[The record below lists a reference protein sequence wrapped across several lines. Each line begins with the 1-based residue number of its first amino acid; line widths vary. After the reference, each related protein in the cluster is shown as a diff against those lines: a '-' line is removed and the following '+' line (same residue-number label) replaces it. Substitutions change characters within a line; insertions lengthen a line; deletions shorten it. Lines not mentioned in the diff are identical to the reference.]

1 MIRRSPES
9 AIANNKAPRCRCGKR
24 SHPQYGSKCED
35 CWVEVVSRSAPYPE
49 TDNEKDEPL
58 EDLLFEPPS
67 ELGLSARALNRLELA
82 GITSIEELVKKTREQ
97 LLMIRRLGD
106 GTVMDIVS
114 KLEEVGL
121 KLAEE

>member
-35 CWVEVVSRSAPYPE
+35 CWVEVVSHSAPYPK

-67 ELGLSARALNRLELA
+67 ELGLSTRASNHLERM
-82 GITSIEELVKKTREQ
+82 GVTSIGELVKKTKEQ
-97 LLMIRRLGD
+97 LSMIRGLGD
-106 GTVMDIVS
+106 GTIEEIVS
-114 KLEEVGL
+114 KLEEIGL